1 METVMAIMLLRLAQV
16 EAATGLKKSAIYSKI
31 KTGGFPSA
39 VRLGSRS
46 VAWRSDE
53 IQRWIE
59 ERPRAMQKE
68 VEV

>member
-1 METVMAIMLLRLAQV
+1 METTHAVRLLRLAQV
-16 EAATGLKKSAIYSKI
+16 EIITGLKKSAIYEKI
-31 KTGGFPSA
+31 KTGTFPVA

-59 ERPRAMQKE
+59 KRPRAKQE
-68 VEV
+68 EAI